1 MQLQVGTVTSNCF
14 LGKTITSNPPSQI
27 LPLKSLPLESLLP
40 ESLPPESLPLI
51 SLDIMITS
59 AHAFLAFSK

>member
-14 LGKTITSNPPSQI
+14 LGETIPSNPPSQI
-27 LPLKSLPLESLLP
+27 LPLK
-40 ESLPPESLPLI
+40 SLPPESLPLI

-59 AHAFLAFSK
+59 AHAFLAISK